1 MDILAIIAE
10 RKIREAMARGELDD
24 LPGKGKP
31 LAMDEFPAYRDRN
44 IDRLGG

>member
-24 LPGKGKP
+24 LPS
-31 LAMDEFPAYRDRN
+31 YRDKI
-44 IDRLGG
+44 IDRFGG

>member
-10 RKIREAMARGELDD
+10 CKIRKAMARGELDD

-31 LAMDEFPAYRDRN
+31 LAMDEELTGVPDELR
-44 IDRLGG
+44 IGG

>member
-31 LAMDEFPAYRDRN
+31 LALDEFPPYHDRI